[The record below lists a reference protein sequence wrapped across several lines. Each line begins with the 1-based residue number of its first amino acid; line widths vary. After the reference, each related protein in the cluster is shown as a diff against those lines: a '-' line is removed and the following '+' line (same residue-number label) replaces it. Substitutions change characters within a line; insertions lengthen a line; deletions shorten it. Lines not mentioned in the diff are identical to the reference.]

1 MIKKLLIKLF
11 NKLKLH
17 NKFLIMYVFC
27 VIIPLFITDAVIVN
41 AIYDREYDSKQY
53 QLENI
58 ANQYISS
65 MKSTFEYSA
74 RVARA
79 FSGNHELYRFLD
91 AEYETP
97 YDYFEEYYQFINKS
111 FFKSLMQTR
120 TDKITIYVD
129 NPTISYGSY
138 FKSMEEAQSSEWY
151 RRYQEMGRNDCLLI
165 YYDETVDPRLEKQQK
180 IIYLQKMTKYTS
192 SHEKIIKIEIDNS
205 ILRNQL
211 IDISD
216 EYPMFVCNGDYVVC
230 ARYGEGVKTINP
242 EKLQKDYKICVQK
255 EFSYLG
261 TTLDVYLFTDNLS
274 VYSIFLE
281 NYWIIVIM
289 IIVTLMLPVIIMNL
303 IEQSLASRIKKL
315 EKAFS
320 GKQDNKFLPIEG
332 IDGDDEIS
340 QLMLNYNNIVSIN
353 NDLINTL
360 YKDKLKEQAN
370 ALSRKNAEL
379 LALQS
384 QINPHF
390 LFNSLESIRMH
401 SILKGEE
408 QTADMVE
415 KLAVMTRQNV
425 EWGNDLVTIKKEAE
439 SIEAYL
445 YLQSYRFGDRLS
457 FDIDVEPDCEQYL
470 IPKLTLVTFVENAC
484 VHGIE
489 SKSSAGWI
497 FVRVYKKDN
506 DIYMEIEDTGGGMS
520 DEEIKELSDNI
531 NNVSIDMIKGRKHVG
546 ILNACLR
553 IKMHTDNQVKF
564 SIESEV
570 GVGMSVT
577 IRVPANKLK
586 RQS

>member
-27 VIIPLFITDAVIVN
+27 VIIPLFITDAAIVRSV
-41 AIYDREYDSKQY
+41 YDREYNSKEY
-53 QLENI
+53 QLDNI

-65 MKSTFEYSA
+65 MKSSFEFSA

-91 AEYETP
+91 AEYESP
-97 YDYFEEYYQFINKS
+97 YDYFESYYQFINKS

-129 NPTISYGSY
+129 NPTMSYGSY
-138 FKSMEEAQSSEWY
+138 FKPMSEAENSEWY
-151 RRYQEMGRNDCLLI
+151 RRYKEMGTNDCLLI
-165 YYDETVDPRLEKQQK
+165 YYDDTVDPRLEKQQK
-180 IIYLQKMTKYTS
+180 IIYLQKMTKYS
-192 SHEKIIKIEIDNS
+192 SNHEKIIKIEMDNTL
-205 ILRNQL
+205 LRNQL
-211 IDISD
+211 INISD
-216 EYPMFVCNGDYVVC
+216 EYPMFVCNGDYVVF

-242 EKLQKDYKICVQK
+242 EKLQDDYKIGVHRS
-255 EFSYLG
+255 FTYLG
-261 TTLDVYLFTDNLS
+261 TTLDVYLFSDNLS

-289 IIVTLMLPVIIMNL
+289 IIVTLLLPVIIMNL
-303 IEQSLASRIKKL
+303 IEQSLASRIRKL
-315 EKAFS
+315 EQAFS

-332 IDGDDEIS
+332 IDGEDEIS
-340 QLMLNYNNIVSIN
+340 QLMENYNNIVTIN

-408 QTADMVE
+408 QTAEMVE

-457 FDIDVEPDCEQYL
+457 FDIDVESECETYL

-489 SKSSAGWI
+489 SKSTAGWI
-497 FVRVYKKDN
+497 FVRVYKSDN
-506 DIYMEIEDTGGGMS
+506 DICMEIEDTGGGMS
-520 DEEIKELSDNI
+520 DEDIAELSENI

-553 IKMHTDNQVKF
+553 LKMHTDNQVKF

-577 IRVPANKLK
+577 IRIPANKLK